1 MNVEIVL
8 RRRFDMDGVRKLTLP
23 ILEERERKGRRENE
37 REEEREEKR
46 KRKMPAGKLK

>member
-8 RRRFDMDGVRKLTLP
+8 RRQFDMDGVRKLTSP
-23 ILEERERKGRRENE
+23 ILEEKERKGRRENE

-46 KRKMPAGKLK
+46 KRKTPAGKLK